1 MRDEALKVKLR
12 HTHGEHFGVYGAR
25 KMWCPLQRERIP
37 VARCTVERL
46 MRELG
51 LSGVVRGK
59 VRRPTVPDESASRP
73 AGLVDRDFRAPVPNR
88 LWVADLTYV
97 RTWSGFAYVAFII
110 DACSRCIVGWQA
122 SRSLRTDL
130 ALDALEQALWARQGP
145 FERHYRV
152 VAPQQVELGVQGMAQ
167 EEFDHDL
174 ARPQLR
180 SKPAERPLVLVARGA
195 GRQLLAHPLGQ
206 LDMQAVSGRVVD
218 AGLIAGQVQRLA
230 GRLAQCLVGLRLHAD
245 QNAARPLV
253 VPSAIDVRRDVSP
266 AAEVEVADAEVG
278 ARGRVERLAE
288 RGEQPR
294 PRRKVVENA
303 RQAASLNSPA

>member
-1 MRDEALKVKLR
+1 MLSSP
-12 HTHGEHFGVYGAR
+12 
-25 KMWCPLQRERIP
+25 CPASPRERE
-37 VARCTVERL
+37 VAAADVAHER
-46 MRELG
+46 R
-51 LSGVVRGK
+51 
-59 VRRPTVPDESASRP
+59 
-73 AGLVDRDFRAPVPNR
+73 
-88 LWVADLTYV
+88 
-97 RTWSGFAYVAFII
+97 
-110 DACSRCIVGWQA
+110 
-122 SRSLRTDL
+122 
-130 ALDALEQALWARQGP
+130 
-145 FERHYRV
+145 YRV

-167 EEFDHDL
+167 EKFDHDL

-195 GRQLLAHPLGQ
+195 GRQLIAHPLGQ

-230 GRLAQCLVGLRLHAD
+230 ERLAQCLVGLRLHAD

-253 VPSAIDVRRDVSP
+253 VPPAIDVRRDVSP